1 MELEYKKRWENCL
14 RFIRD
19 NLDKEQYEAWFAP
32 IMVKDYAEGVLT
44 LQVPSAFYAEQLESK
59 YLQLLSVALRR
70 EFVGVKRLRYAHNI
84 IEGDADTTAPH
95 RFANKF
101 QIHSTTKNMLRSTRN
116 SSRPTLSTTIAK
128 AAATN
133 LHTPLPAQLP
143 TIRKNRHS
151 TRCLSSDRPAWA
163 KRTLYKPSAIV

>member
-70 EFVGVKRLRYAHNI
+70 EFVGVKRLLYSQNKKERDAHKTEPNQ
-84 IEGDADTTAPH
+84 TT
-95 RFANKF
+95 
-101 QIHSTTKNMLRSTRN
+101 RSTDKKQNKQKHSQAAQRN
-116 SSRPTLSTTIAK
+116 S
-128 AAATN
+128 
-133 LHTPLPAQLP
+133 
-143 TIRKNRHS
+143 
-151 TRCLSSDRPAWA
+151 
-163 KRTLYKPSAIV
+163 